1 MTIWVTVIDSR
12 TLRRIRSRVFG
23 HRQGSLADEASRY
36 TMIDYEITLTDIR
49 RAIRERILALP
60 ERAFDG
66 DGAGDSSAGRVVA
79 RLCDT
84 SSSLYLHVARDI
96 LGLPAVERLPRRA
109 SAPQRLSRIEAL
121 AALDDIDREL
131 LEVLGTADEA
141 DLERRIT
148 DPHLGRVQLRDVLL
162 ALTIHEDAHL
172 GYLVGAQSE
181 PTESEGC
188 FAA

>member
-23 HRQGSLADEASRY
+23 HRQASLADEASRY

-60 ERAFDG
+60 ESAFDG

-84 SSSLYLHVARDI
+84 SSGLYLRVARDI
-96 LGLPAVERLPRRA
+96 LNLPAIDRLPR
-109 SAPQRLSRIEAL
+109 PQHLSQIDAL

-141 DLERRIT
+141 DLERRIN
-148 DPHLGRVQLRDVLL
+148 DPHLGCVQLRDVLL
-162 ALTIHEDAHL
+162 ALALHEDAHL
-172 GYLVGAQSE
+172 GYLVGSQTAHCDSD
-181 PTESEGC
+181 GYC
-188 FAA
+188 AA